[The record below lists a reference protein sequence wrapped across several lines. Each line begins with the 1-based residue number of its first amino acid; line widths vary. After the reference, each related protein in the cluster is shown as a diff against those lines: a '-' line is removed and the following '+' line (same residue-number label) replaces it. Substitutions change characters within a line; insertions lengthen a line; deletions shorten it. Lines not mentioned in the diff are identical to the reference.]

1 LIDAGTGRAM
11 NQLASMFAGLK
22 TSLPMLAL
30 TELPTRLDSAP
41 QLGAELNL
49 DRLSIKRDD
58 LSAGLYG
65 GNKVRKLDY
74 LLADAVD
81 KDCDSVVTFGAAG
94 SNHALATAIYARQ
107 HGLKCYAVMTDQPM
121 TPYVANTLRR
131 HAQLGTVLIHAENY
145 HASIRAA
152 ERIETSHP
160 KGPGHVYRI
169 WWGGS
174 SWLGATAFVNAALEL
189 SAQVGRADAPDRIYV
204 ACGTMGTVVGL
215 AMGMRIAGFP
225 TRVVAVQVV
234 PRPVT
239 SISNMEK
246 LFLTTNRELHDRDNR
261 FPVFDNPL
269 SNIELRTEFL
279 GDGYAIPTD
288 ECDEAVKLIKQSEGL
303 NLETTYTGKALA
315 ALIRDARNGEIGG
328 AATIFWNT
336 YNSQPY
342 PDGLEAISRDAVP
355 EAFRHYLDA
364 P

>member
-1 LIDAGTGRAM
+1 M
-11 NQLASMFAGLK
+11 NHLASMFAGLK

-30 TELPTRLDSAP
+30 TELPTRLDSAR
-41 QLGAELNL
+41 QLGATLSL

-58 LSAGLYG
+58 LSGSLYG

-74 LLADAVD
+74 LIADAVH
-81 KDCDSVVTFGAAG
+81 KGCDSVVTFGAAG

-121 TPYVANTLRR
+121 TPYVATTLRR
-131 HAQLGTVLIHAENY
+131 HAQLGTVLIHAEDY

-152 ERIETSHP
+152 EDIEASHP
-160 KGPGHVYRI
+160 EGPGHVYRI

-189 SAQVGRADAPDRIYV
+189 SAQVGRSDAPDRIYV

-246 LFLTTNRELHDRDNR
+246 LFVTTNRELHDRDTH
-261 FPVFDNPL
+261 FPVFDDPL
-269 SNIELRTEFL
+269 GNIELRTEFL
-279 GDGYAIPTD
+279 GDGYAIPTV
-288 ECDEAVKLIKQSEGL
+288 ECDEAVKLIEQSEGL
-303 NLETTYTGKALA
+303 KLETTYTGKALA
-315 ALIRDARNGEIGG
+315 ALISDARNGEIGS
-328 AATIFWNT
+328 APTIFWNT
-336 YNSQPY
+336 YNSQPC

-355 EAFRHYLDA
+355 AAFRHYLDA
-364 P
+364 Q